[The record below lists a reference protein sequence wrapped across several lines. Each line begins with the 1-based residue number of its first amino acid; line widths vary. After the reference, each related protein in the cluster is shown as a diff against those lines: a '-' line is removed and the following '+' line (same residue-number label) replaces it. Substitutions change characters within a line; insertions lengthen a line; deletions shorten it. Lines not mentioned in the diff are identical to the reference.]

1 MKTIISILTLLLAVL
16 QYQLW
21 VGTGSIADV
30 WRLNQSIETQTRDNA
45 ALRERNQALD
55 ADVRD
60 FKQGLDS
67 VESSARSEL
76 GMVQEGETF
85 FQVVEEKRSP

>member
-1 MKTIISILTLLLAVL
+1 MKFVISILTLLLAML

-21 VGTGSIADV
+21 VGTGSLADL
-30 WRLNQSIETQTRDNA
+30 WRLHQSIEAQTHENA
-45 ALRERNQALD
+45 GLRERNQALD

-67 VESSARSEL
+67 VESRARSEL
-76 GMVQEGETF
+76 GMVREGETF
-85 FQVVEEKRSP
+85 FQVIEEKRSP